1 MEENMNWFMI
11 LGGPPIGIIAA
22 IIGKTLKLGA
32 FEIAVISFC
41 CCFLWCLLT
50 AAIDWRKI

>member
-1 MEENMNWFMI
+1 MNWFMI